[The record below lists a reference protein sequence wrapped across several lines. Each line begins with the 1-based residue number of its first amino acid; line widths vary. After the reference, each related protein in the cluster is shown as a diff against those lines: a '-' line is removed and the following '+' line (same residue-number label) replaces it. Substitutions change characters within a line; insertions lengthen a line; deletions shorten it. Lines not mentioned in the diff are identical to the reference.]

1 MRERVGGV
9 IRLALFAAAAAA
21 AAAPGGVSP
30 SLSSSGPTL
39 ARDVPT
45 VGHEAI
51 NEPFQPRLILTT
63 QGINTD
69 ELRSKFA
76 VMLRL
81 AQAALGTS
89 HEAPTI
95 AFVTTAMQVP
105 CADANVPREAMV
117 VADVA
122 GAPQGPEAAG
132 EAARAG
138 PPAAAA
144 AAAIK
149 AHAAPPALT
158 MSERAAPAP
167 EAAAAAAESAA
178 DEASAK
184 VAAVEAVA
192 TAGGDTKK
200 PRPESMEEA
209 IEYARDLVLRA
220 GLPRARVIIVDC
232 ACDGAEE
239 MEAALAQASCIWV
252 LGGNTFYL
260 WHHMQRSGLD
270 AIVRERVRRGALY
283 VGASAGSIVAGNS
296 ISTAFWKGWD
306 DPAAAGPNADWSS
319 PERLRALALV
329 PDQSFFPHYA
339 DAWETLVEK
348 RRDDL
353 DHGLVVL
360 SEEGG
365 HFISG
370 WSE

>member
-1 MRERVGGV
+1 ME
-9 IRLALFAAAAAA
+9 
-21 AAAPGGVSP
+21 
-30 SLSSSGPTL
+30 
-39 ARDVPT
+39 
-45 VGHEAI
+45 
-51 NEPFQPRLILTT
+51 
-63 QGINTD
+63 
-69 ELRSKFA
+69 
-76 VMLRL
+76 
-81 AQAALGTS
+81 
-89 HEAPTI
+89 
-95 AFVTTAMQVP
+95 
-105 CADANVPREAMV
+105 
-117 VADVA
+117 
-122 GAPQGPEAAG
+122 
-132 EAARAG
+132 
-138 PPAAAA
+138 
-144 AAAIK
+144 
-149 AHAAPPALT
+149 AHAAPPALA

-220 GLPRARVIIVDC
+220 AHAARARDHRGLRVRRCRGDGRPRARAGLVHM
-232 ACDGAEE
+232 GARRGTPSS
-239 MEAALAQASCIWV
+239 MAPHAALWARRDRPRARAAR
-252 LGGNTFYL
+252 
-260 WHHMQRSGLD
+260 RSVRGCLRGLH
-270 AIVRERVRRGALY
+270 
-283 VGASAGSIVAGNS
+283 SAGNS